1 MTAWREHPLSSLADV
16 ERFETAVP
24 LLERIPERSVYD
36 VLLRTAA
43 QHGDRTALT
52 MVMTGDDEEEPRRV
66 SFVDLL
72 GLVTRTANLF
82 TSLGGERPGV
92 AYLLP
97 TLIETHAV
105 LWGAETAG
113 YAVPM
118 NFLLQ
123 PDDLHALLE
132 ASGATVLVA
141 LGPHPVL
148 DIWEKAVELQRRIPG
163 LTLVRVAPPGTP
175 RVADVIELS
184 AIADQPDDRLL
195 APPPETGD
203 EIAAYFHTGGT
214 TGAPKLAAHT
224 HRGQLVAAYG
234 CAALL
239 DLGPDDVVTG
249 TLPMFHVAG
258 TILMGVST
266 FLSGSELLLMSPAG
280 LRNPVMVQRYW
291 RLCERYG
298 VTVAGGVPTSLGAL
312 AQIPTDGADLRRLRT
327 AITGASP
334 LPSAVRN
341 RFEEVTGLA
350 VKEIYGMTEAS
361 GLISC
366 NPARG
371 TGGNGSV
378 GLRFPYTQ
386 VVCRR
391 LGDDGGLGEVCD
403 PGEVGAV
410 TVSGP
415 TVSPGY
421 RDPEQGA
428 ETFQEGVLVTGDL
441 GQLDHQGRL
450 VLGGRSKD
458 LIIRSGHNIDPQ
470 MIEDAL
476 QRHPDVVLAAAVGR
490 PDAYAGELPVCYVEL
505 RPGSDVSE
513 DELRQFAEQEISER
527 PAWPRH
533 VHVVP
538 RVPVTAVGKIYKPSL
553 REDAVERVVRALLDE
568 AGLRGSVAASEGGG
582 GLRGLRVEIT
592 LRDASPA
599 DGNRLQGLLDGYLM
613 VSTVTV

>member
-1 MTAWREHPLSSLADV
+1 M
-16 ERFETAVP
+16 
-24 LLERIPERSVYD
+24 
-36 VLLRTAA
+36 
-43 QHGDRTALT
+43 
-52 MVMTGDDEEEPRRV
+52 
-66 SFVDLL
+66 
-72 GLVTRTANLF
+72 
-82 TSLGGERPGV
+82 
-92 AYLLP
+92 
-97 TLIETHAV
+97 
-105 LWGAETAG
+105 
-113 YAVPM
+113 
-118 NFLLQ
+118 
-123 PDDLHALLE
+123 
-132 ASGATVLVA
+132 
-141 LGPHPVL
+141 
-148 DIWEKAVELQRRIPG
+148 
-163 LTLVRVAPPGTP
+163 
-175 RVADVIELS
+175 
-184 AIADQPDDRLL
+184 ADQPGDRLL
-195 APPPETGD
+195 APPPETG
-203 EIAAYFHTGGT
+203 EEVAAYFHTGGT

-258 TILMGVST
+258 TILMGIST
-266 FLSGSELLLMSPAG
+266 FLSGSELLLLSPAG
-280 LRNPVMVQRYW
+280 LRNPVMVERFW

-312 AQIPTDGADLRRLRT
+312 AQVPTDGADLHRLRT

-334 LPSAVRN
+334 LPAAVRE
-341 RFEEVTGLA
+341 RFEAVTGLA

-371 TGGNGSV
+371 TGGSGSV
-378 GLRFPYTQ
+378 GLRLPYTQ

-391 LGDDGGLGEVCD
+391 LGDDGELGGVCD
-403 PGEVGAV
+403 PDEIGAV
-410 TVSGP
+410 TISGP

-428 ETFQEGVLVTGDL
+428 GTFHDGVLVTGDL
-441 GQLDHQGRL
+441 GRLDREGRL
-450 VLGGRSKD
+450 VIGGRSKD
-458 LIIRSGHNIDPQ
+458 QINRSGHNIDPQ

-490 PDAYAGELPVCYVEL
+490 PDAYAGELPVCYVQL

-538 RVPVTAVGKIYKPSL
+538 SVPVTAWARSTSRACARTPSS
-553 REDAVERVVRALLDE
+553 RSSARCSTRRA
-568 AGLRGSVAASEGGG
+568 SVARSPP
-582 GLRGLRVEIT
+582 RGAVLACAGCGSRSRCT
-592 LRDASPA
+592 TPPQPTATACRDC
-599 DGNRLQGLLDGYLM
+599 
-613 VSTVTV
+613 STGT

>member
-1 MTAWREHPLSSLADV
+1 MTAWREQPLISLADV
-16 ERFETAVP
+16 ERFEAEVP
-24 LLERIPERSVYD
+24 LAERIPHRSVYD
-36 VLLRTAA
+36 VLARAAA

-52 MVMTGDDEEEPRRV
+52 MVMSGDDDEEPRRV
-66 SFVDLL
+66 SYVDLL

-97 TLIETHAV
+97 TLVETHAV

-175 RVADVIELS
+175 SAEDVVELS
-184 AIADQPDDRLL
+184 SLAGQPDDRLL
-195 APPPETGD
+195 APPPATGD
-203 EIAAYFHTGGT
+203 EVAAYFHTGGT

-234 CAALL
+234 GAALL

-258 TILMGVST
+258 TILLGVST
-266 FLSGSELLLMSPAG
+266 FLSGSELLLLSPAG
-280 LRNPVMVQRYW
+280 LRNPVMVERFW

-298 VTVAGGVPTSLGAL
+298 VTVAGAVPTSLGAL
-312 AQIPTDGADLRRLRT
+312 THVPTAGADLHRMRVAL
-327 AITGASP
+327 TGASP
-334 LPSAVRN
+334 LPAAVRE
-341 RFEEVTGLA
+341 RFEEVTGRP
-350 VKEIYGMTEAS
+350 VKEMYGMTEAS
-361 GLISC
+361 GLISF

-371 TGGNGSV
+371 NGGSGSV
-378 GLRFPYTQ
+378 GFRFPYTR

-391 LGDDGGLGEVCD
+391 LDDDGELGEVCE
-403 PGEVGAV
+403 PGEIGVV

-421 RDPEQGA
+421 RDPTQGA
-428 ETFQEGVLVTGDL
+428 GTFQDGVLVTGDL
-441 GQLDHQGRL
+441 GRLDDDGYL
-450 VLGGRSKD
+450 VLEGRAKD

-470 MIEDAL
+470 MIESAL
-476 QRHPDVVLAAAVGR
+476 QRHPDVVLAAAVGQ
-490 PDAYAGELPVCYVEL
+490 PDAYAGELPVAYVEL
-505 RPGSDVSE
+505 RPGSQVSE
-513 DELRQFAEQEISER
+513 DELLRFAEQEISER
-527 PAWPRH
+527 PAWPRQ

-538 RVPVTAVGKIYKPSL
+538 QVPITAVGKIFKPSL
-553 REDAVERVVRALLDE
+553 REDAVEQVVRALLDE
-568 AGLRGSVAASEGGG
+568 AGLRGSVAASGGGG
-582 GLRGLRVEIT
+582 GLRGMRVDII
-592 LRDASPA
+592 LKDASPA
-599 DGNRLQGLLDGYLM
+599 DCSRLQELLDGHLM
-613 VSTVTV
+613 ASTVTR

>member
-1 MTAWREHPLSSLADV
+1 MTDWLEHPLATLADI
-16 ERFETAVP
+16 ERFEAAVP
-24 LLERIPERSVYD
+24 LPERIPQRSVYD
-36 VLLRTAA
+36 VLVGAAA

-52 MVMTGDDEEEPRRV
+52 MVMTGGDHEEPRRV
-66 SFVDLL
+66 SFVELL

-97 TLIETHAV
+97 TLVETHAV

-132 ASGATVLVA
+132 ASGATVLVV

-148 DIWEKAVELQRRIPG
+148 DIWEKAVELRRRLPG

-175 RVADVIELS
+175 SVEGVVDLS
-184 AIADQPDDRLL
+184 AIADQPGDRLL

-203 EIAAYFHTGGT
+203 EVAAYFHTGGT
-214 TGAPKLAAHT
+214 TGVPKLAAHT

-249 TLPMFHVAG
+249 TLPMFHVGG
-258 TILMGVST
+258 TILLGVST
-266 FLSGSELLLMSPAG
+266 FLSGTELLLLSPGG
-280 LRNPVMVQRYW
+280 LRNPVMVARYW

-298 VTVAGGVPTSLGAL
+298 VTVACGVPTSLGAL
-312 AQIPTDGADLRRLRT
+312 AEVPTDGADLHRLRM
-327 AITGASP
+327 AVTGGAP
-334 LPSAVRN
+334 LPAAVRE
-341 RFEEVTGLA
+341 RFEEVTGLT

-361 GLISC
+361 GLIAC
-366 NPARG
+366 NPFRG
-371 TGGNGSV
+371 TGGSGSA
-378 GLRFPYTQ
+378 GLRFPYTGIAS
-386 VVCRR
+386 RR
-391 LGDDGGLGEVCD
+391 LGDDGGLGEVCN
-403 PGEVGAV
+403 PGEVGVV

-421 RDPEQGA
+421 RDPAQGA
-428 ETFQEGVLVTGDL
+428 GTFQDGVLITGDL
-441 GQLDHQGRL
+441 GRLDHEGRL
-450 VLGGRSKD
+450 VIEGRSKD

-470 MIEDAL
+470 MIESAL
-476 QRHPDVVLAAAVGR
+476 QRHPDVLLAAAVGR
-490 PDAYAGELPVCYVEL
+490 PDAYAGEVPVCYVEL
-505 RPGSDVSE
+505 RPGSAVSE
-513 DELRQFAEQEISER
+513 DELRHFAEQEISER
-527 PAWPRH
+527 PAWPRQ

-538 RVPVTAVGKIYKPSL
+538 QVPVTAVGKIFKPSL
-553 REDAVERVVRALLDE
+553 RKDAVERVVRALLDE
-568 AGLRGSVAASEGGG
+568 GGLSGSVTASGGGG

-592 LRDASPA
+592 LHHASPA
-599 DGNRLQGLLDGYLM
+599 DRTHLQRLLDDYLM
-613 VSTVTV
+613 ASTVTL